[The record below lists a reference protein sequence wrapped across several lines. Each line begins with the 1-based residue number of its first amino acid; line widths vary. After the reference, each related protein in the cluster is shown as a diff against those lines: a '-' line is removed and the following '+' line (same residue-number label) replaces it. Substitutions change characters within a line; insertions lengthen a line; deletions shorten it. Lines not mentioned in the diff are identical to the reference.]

1 MPKLRTIWSGE
12 TVLVSKLVSDHSK
25 TVRRRNFLDNSH
37 ADKTEAHN
45 DMFHNNVKRSE
56 SSESNVPYFTNVNKK
71 YENQE
76 ADVTL
81 TVTMDTAE
89 STHTQYVESSSPLEK
104 NEEPSREFQNVDNS
118 TNSIRKFWNMPSR
131 RNLMTAS
138 HTVSEHPLNIVGTPN
153 GSMQC
158 NITNASLPRQPV
170 KCSDP
175 NNGSSNGSA
184 IYISNTTAP
193 SRRLL
198 IPLVEMQCTLQEM
211 NQRIM
216 SGLGVSENEWVT
228 LRQQSLDLGHLFNDQ
243 VHFQWEQQLS
253 TFESKPKQFG
263 VSVDIESNNR
273 TKQASLD
280 TFDESDNEEEE
291 GESGNDDDASDQF
304 TKRQVR
310 LRRYRLEL

>member
-1 MPKLRTIWSGE
+1 
-12 TVLVSKLVSDHSK
+12 
-25 TVRRRNFLDNSH
+25 
-37 ADKTEAHN
+37 
-45 DMFHNNVKRSE
+45 
-56 SSESNVPYFTNVNKK
+56 
-71 YENQE
+71 
-76 ADVTL
+76 
-81 TVTMDTAE
+81 
-89 STHTQYVESSSPLEK
+89 
-104 NEEPSREFQNVDNS
+104 
-118 TNSIRKFWNMPSR
+118 
-131 RNLMTAS
+131 MTAS

-253 TFESKPKQFG
+253 TVESKPKQFG

-291 GESGNDDDASDQF
+291 ESGNDDDAPDQF

>member
-1 MPKLRTIWSGE
+1 MIWCGE

-37 ADKTEAHN
+37 ADKTEAQN
-45 DMFHNNVKRSE
+45 DMLHNTVKQSE
-56 SSESNVPYFTNVNKK
+56 SSESNIPYFVNDNQK

-76 ADVTL
+76 ADEPLNVTL
-81 TVTMDTAE
+81 DMGK
-89 STHTQYVESSSPLEK
+89 STHTQLVESSSPLEK
-104 NEEPSREFQNVDNS
+104 NEEPSRDIQTVDN
-118 TNSIRKFWNMPSR
+118 NSANRLRKFWNMPSR

-138 HTVSEHPLNIVGTPN
+138 YTVSEHPTNIVGTPN

-158 NITNASLPRQPV
+158 NITNASLLRQPV
-170 KCSDP
+170 KFSDP

-291 GESGNDDDASDQF
+291 GESGNDDDAPDRF
-304 TKRQVR
+304 TKRQLR